1 MGNIDIELMR
11 AKKLYQSKKFED
23 SYELYSKLYEEN
35 PEAFGLWDKRFF
47 AWAIYR
53 VYAIEINEKS
63 ADAIMKVTKL
73 LPQEDCSDNDQPC
86 SYTLCVQNYIYYL
99 VNEGEYEDAMEWCD
113 LLNPEF
119 LNDTPSEYTTKLEK
133 YYSSKSK
140 ALIGMEEYDD
150 AIDLC
155 LEALDKLNDPK
166 ESGLWFKWRIAKA
179 HRLLEEYD
187 ESLEILLDILNV
199 RKDWYVYFDIAQNY
213 FYQLEF
219 DEALKYAI
227 SSALAEGDV
236 DKKVNL
242 YLMMARI
249 LNDYGDED
257 ESLEHYRLA
266 YSIKKSTDGEI
277 SDDLAEIAEE
287 NHFDDDEDFIAL
299 EKNLREY
306 WRGLDR
312 YD

>member
-1 MGNIDIELMR
+1 MENSVIEFMR
-11 AKKLYQSKKFED
+11 AKNLYQSKKYED

-35 PEAFGLWDKRFF
+35 PEDFGLWEKRFF

-53 VYAIEINEKS
+53 VYAIEINEGS
-63 ADAIMKVTKL
+63 EDAIRKVTQL
-73 LPQEDCSDNDQPC
+73 LPQQDCSDMNNPC
-86 SYTLCVQNYIYYL
+86 PYTLCVQNYIYYL
-99 VNEGEYEDAMEWCD
+99 INEGEYEEAMEWCG
-113 LLNPEF
+113 LLNPKF
-119 LNDTPSEYTTKLEK
+119 LNDTPSEYTSKLEN
-133 YYSSKSK
+133 YYSNKSK

-150 AIDLC
+150 AINLC
-155 LEALDKLNDPK
+155 LEALDKLNDPRD
-166 ESGLWFKWRIAKA
+166 SGLWFKWRIAKA

-219 DEALKYAI
+219 DEALKYAV
-227 SSALAEGDV
+227 SSALSGGDV

-249 LNDYGDED
+249 LNDEGDEE

-266 YSIKKSTDGEI
+266 YSIKKSTDGVI
-277 SDDLAEIAEE
+277 PDDLAEIAEE
-287 NHFDDDEDFIAL
+287 NHFDDNDFIDL
-299 EKNLREY
+299 EKDLREY
-306 WRGLDR
+306 WNGLDR